1 MSEMIKSP
9 YFGIMLS
16 IVMYLIGT
24 VISKKL
30 KTPIANPLLIAMIL
44 CVAFLKIFNISYDDY
59 NVGGKFITFLIAP
72 ATVAM
77 VLNLYK
83 NIELLKKNIIPV
95 FVGVFAGV
103 LTSVL
108 SVFILA
114 KVFGLNKELT
124 LSIVPKSLT
133 TAIGVALAG
142 EYGGI
147 SAVAVVCI
155 VITGIFGAVFAP
167 IVMNTLKIKDPVAK
181 GIGIGTTSHA
191 VGTSKAIEM
200 GPVEGAM
207 SGLAIALA
215 GFTSVIVIPILINI
229 FG

>member
-1 MSEMIKSP
+1 M
-9 YFGIMLS
+9 
-16 IVMYLIGT
+16 
-24 VISKKL
+24 
-30 KTPIANPLLIAMIL
+30 
-44 CVAFLKIFNISYDDY
+44 
-59 NVGGKFITFLIAP
+59 
-72 ATVAM
+72 
-77 VLNLYK
+77 
-83 NIELLKKNIIPV
+83 
-95 FVGVFAGV
+95 
-103 LTSVL
+103 
-108 SVFILA
+108 
-114 KVFGLNKELT
+114 
-124 LSIVPKSLT
+124 
-133 TAIGVALAG
+133 AG

>member
-24 VISKKL
+24 IISKKL

-59 NVGGKFITFLIAP
+59 NIGGKYITFLIAP

>member
-167 IVMNTLKIKDPVAK
+167 IVMNALKIKDPVAK

>member
-59 NVGGKFITFLIAP
+59 NIGGKYITFLIAP